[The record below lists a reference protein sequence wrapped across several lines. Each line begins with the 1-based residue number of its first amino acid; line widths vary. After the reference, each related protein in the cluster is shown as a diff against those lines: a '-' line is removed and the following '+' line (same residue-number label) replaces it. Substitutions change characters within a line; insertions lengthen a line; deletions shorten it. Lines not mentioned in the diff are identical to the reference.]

1 MPTFSP
7 WLSKPIKKP
16 MKKQY
21 RWKFLREVDGK
32 IKSNSGDCIWT
43 IGKQKKYTGS
53 LDMCNSG
60 FHCCQNTWQA
70 FSYVQGE
77 IVAKVEVSGKN
88 IIEDDKEVWEK
99 MKIVKA
105 YRWTKKD
112 SVELAIYSAE
122 LVIGNFEKV
131 YPNDDRPRKAIEAA
145 KNYIKTPTEEN
156 RQAAWA
162 AAWAAGAAESAAR
175 AARAAAEAAAG
186 AAWAA
191 GAARAALIKK
201 IAGWMDDRIKSLE
214 EIK

>member
-43 IGKQKKYTGS
+43 IGKQKKHTGS

-60 FHCCQNTWQA
+60 FHCCQNAWQA

-99 MKIVKA
+99 MKIVNA

-122 LVIGNFEKV
+122 LVIENFEKA

-145 KNYIKTPTEEN
+145 KKYIINPTEEN
-156 RQAAWA
+156 RLAARS
-162 AAWAAGAAESAAR
+162 AAESAA
-175 AARAAAEAAAG
+175 G
-186 AAWAA
+186 SAWSAI
-191 GAARAALIKK
+191 IKK
-201 IAGWMDDRIKSLE
+201 IADWMDKRVKSLE